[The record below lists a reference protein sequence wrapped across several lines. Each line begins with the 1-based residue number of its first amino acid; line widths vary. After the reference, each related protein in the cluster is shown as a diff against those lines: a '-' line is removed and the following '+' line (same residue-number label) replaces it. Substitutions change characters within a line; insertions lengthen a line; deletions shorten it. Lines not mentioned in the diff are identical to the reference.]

1 MRLRML
7 MGAAALVMGA
17 GCGSSGF
24 GETRMEPA
32 ADYGAAERATVS
44 AAPAYTAGPSTER
57 TTSPDGSTTF
67 VCADGSTRP
76 ARLVVPGSTP
86 AC

>member
-1 MRLRML
+1 ML
-7 MGAAALVMGA
+7 MGAAALVMAA
-17 GCGSSGF
+17 GCSNSGY

-32 ADYGAAERATVS
+32 ADYGAAKRATIS
-44 AAPAYTAGPSTER
+44 AAPAYTAGPTTVR

-76 ARLVVPGSTP
+76 AHLVPPGRTP